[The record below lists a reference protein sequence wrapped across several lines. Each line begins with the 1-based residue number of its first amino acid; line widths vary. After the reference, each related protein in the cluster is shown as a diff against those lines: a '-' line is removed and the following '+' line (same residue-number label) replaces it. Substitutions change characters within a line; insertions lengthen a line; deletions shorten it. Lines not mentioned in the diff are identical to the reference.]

1 MIHGAP
7 QKLYRRCA
15 RSKHALAKLSRASD
29 QLVSLQSDETPNRD
43 TDFALS
49 QIRVVFDELQN
60 SADAVSGSADADLMS
75 AFAADITKQIAIHL
89 PLLGFIRRSSNV
101 RNAFE
106 FYGPIVL
113 LARQLL
119 GNETRFIH
127 SSEWDYSPFTYPKL
141 YKHLEDFVLIGL
153 PASESSNALI
163 LPLCGHEL
171 GHHVWGK
178 KNIHNDFTRRIV
190 SAVID
195 QIIARRDEFE
205 RHFPVARGADK
216 EKLLSDIVLFATWA
230 PARDWALRQAEEVF
244 CDFMGVRIFG
254 ESFLYAYEYLVAPEL
269 GSNRTPVYPSSFDRA
284 KFLEEAARSRGVSVP
299 ADYAKQFRR
308 ETFRGTQRQRLLLS
322 IADEVV
328 GSTVADL
335 ANAAWTFCANVGV
348 PELSSS
354 DSAFKAIKLC
364 LPPETARL
372 SEVMN
377 GAWRANLD
385 ESLWAEQP
393 KRKKNKSRILNDVVL
408 KALEV
413 MEANEL
419 WERGPDAT

>member
-1 MIHGAP
+1 M
-7 QKLYRRCA
+7 RTFR
-15 RSKHALAKLSRASD
+15 HALAKLNHASN

-49 QIRVVFDELQN
+49 QIRGVFDKLQKQAGVVER
-60 SADAVSGSADADLMS
+60 SADAEIKL
-75 AFAADITKQIAIHL
+75 AFAADVTKAIAIHL

-119 GNETRFIH
+119 GKKTRFIH

-141 YKHLEDFVLIGL
+141 YEHLQDFVLIGL

-171 GHHVWGK
+171 GHHVWEK
-178 KNIHNDFTRRIV
+178 KNIRKDFTQRIAG
-190 SAVID
+190 AVVDRIL
-195 QIIARRDEFE
+195 ARRDLFE
-205 RHFPVARGADK
+205 KNFPVARGADK
-216 EKLLSDIVLFATWA
+216 KKLLSDIDLIVTWA

-269 GSNRTPVYPSSFDRA
+269 GVRRTPLYPSSFDRA
-284 KFLEEAARSRGVSVP
+284 KYLEETARSHKVLVP
-299 ADYAKQFRR
+299 ADFAKQFR
-308 ETFRGTQRQRLLLS
+308 EEAIRGTQRQRMLLS
-322 IADEVV
+322 IADEAVR
-328 GSTVADL
+328 SSVADL
-335 ANAAWTFCANVGV
+335 ADAAWTFCAKVGV
-348 PELSSS
+348 PELSPS
-354 DSAFKAIKLC
+354 DSSFEAIALC
-364 LPPETARL
+364 LPPENSRL
-372 SEVMN
+372 SEIMN

-385 ESLWAEQP
+385 ESLWNEQP
-393 KRKKNKSRILNDVVL
+393 KRKANKSRILNNLIL

-413 MEANEL
+413 IEANEL
-419 WERGPDAT
+419 WARENDAT